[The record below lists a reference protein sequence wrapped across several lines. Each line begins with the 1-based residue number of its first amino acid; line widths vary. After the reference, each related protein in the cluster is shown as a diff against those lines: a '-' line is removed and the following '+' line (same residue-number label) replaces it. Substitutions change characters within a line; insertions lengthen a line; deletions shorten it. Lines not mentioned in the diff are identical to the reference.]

1 MKEKLDAIYR
11 ELCAINKNQKHTNK
25 ALSKLIDVL
34 STKNLTKKPDDIFKE
49 SIKILGLSNKT
60 YNCLDRS
67 NIKTIE
73 DLVRRTEEDIKHI
86 RFIGLK
92 AYSEVISCLENHKL
106 TLNVNICEMC
116 GENMSIE
123 DHDYCDMCSE
133 CLEELQ

>member
-60 YNCLDRS
+60 YNCLDR
-67 NIKTIE
+67 
-73 DLVRRTEEDIKHI
+73 
-86 RFIGLK
+86 
-92 AYSEVISCLENHKL
+92 
-106 TLNVNICEMC
+106 
-116 GENMSIE
+116 
-123 DHDYCDMCSE
+123 
-133 CLEELQ
+133 